1 MNTWTYTLSFAVS
14 LVMAMAIIPVVI
26 NYARK
31 NQLFDEPGTRKKH
44 TEKVSSLGGI
54 GIFIAWAISAGMLLV
69 PQAGNTMAAFALAL
83 PLFVLA
89 IIDDVRTVGV
99 TTRLVFQAL
108 TAVLAFELGFKIEIV
123 ENAWLLNL
131 GTTVFVIMAM
141 INAFNLIDGI
151 NGLSGILG
159 TVASVAFGWYFL
171 KYGYNALAIVSFS
184 YAGALV
190 GFLRFNFGK
199 KAKIF
204 MGDNGSVVL
213 GYFMAL
219 MAIATWNIGHS
230 EPGNFASACQMTFG
244 VIALPVVD
252 MVKVSITRV
261 LNGNSPF
268 FGDRSHVHHLF
279 VDNEVSHP
287 VASVILGSIQVI
299 AIVLATVLDNKIFWF
314 IAPLLVLAPYA
325 VANLFVVANNQT
337 ITTPSRNDAKRQ
349 VPA

>member
-1 MNTWTYTLSFAVS
+1 MNTWTYTLSFVIS
-14 LVMAMAIIPVVI
+14 LVLEMAIIPVVI
-26 NYARK
+26 NYARRK
-31 NQLFDEPGTRKKH
+31 QLFDEPGARKKH

-69 PQAGNTMAAFALAL
+69 PQSGNTMAAFALAL
-83 PLFVLA
+83 PLFILA
-89 IIDDVRTVGV
+89 IIDDIHTVGV

-108 TAVLAFELGFKIEIV
+108 TAVLAFELGFKLELI

-131 GTTVFVIMAM
+131 GATVFVTMAM

-159 TVASVAFGWYFL
+159 TVASVAFGWYFFSN
-171 KYGYNALAIVSFS
+171 GYEQLAIASFA

-190 GFLRFNFGK
+190 GFLRFNFGN

-219 MAIATWNIGHS
+219 MTIATIKIGNTPNGDLATAFQLS
-230 EPGNFASACQMTFG
+230 FG
-244 VIALPVVD
+244 VIALPMAD
-252 MVKVSITRV
+252 MVKVSVGRIFS
-261 LNGNSPF
+261 GNPPF
-268 FGDRSHVHHLF
+268 YGDRTHVHHLY
-279 VDNEVSHP
+279 VDNDVSHP
-287 VASVILGSIQVI
+287 VASIILGTIQLTTVVLAVILESWV
-299 AIVLATVLDNKIFWF
+299 FWF
-314 IAPLLVLAPYA
+314 IAPVLILAPY
-325 VANLFVVANNQT
+325 VIANLFVLVKSRS
-337 ITTPSRNDAKRQ
+337 ITTPSRNDAERR

>member
-1 MNTWTYTLSFAVS
+1 
-14 LVMAMAIIPVVI
+14 
-26 NYARK
+26 
-31 NQLFDEPGTRKKH
+31 
-44 TEKVSSLGGI
+44 
-54 GIFIAWAISAGMLLV
+54 
-69 PQAGNTMAAFALAL
+69 
-83 PLFVLA
+83 
-89 IIDDVRTVGV
+89 
-99 TTRLVFQAL
+99 
-108 TAVLAFELGFKIEIV
+108 
-123 ENAWLLNL
+123 
-131 GTTVFVIMAM
+131 MAM

-171 KYGYNALAIVSFS
+171 KYGHNALAIVSFA

-199 KAKIF
+199 KARIF

-219 MAIATWNIGHS
+219 MVIATWQTGHS
-230 EPGNFASACQMTFG
+230 EAGDLASAYQMTFG

-268 FGDRSHVHHLF
+268 YGDRSHVHHLF

-299 AIVLATVLDNKIFWF
+299 TIALATVLDNKLFWF
-314 IAPLLVLAPYA
+314 IVPLLILAPYA
-325 VANLFVVANNQT
+325 IANLFIFANNQT